1 MKASIEDILQRKGI
15 LLYGFC
21 AFESVKERLI
31 DCRAAARLPQVPKT
45 IIACLFPYQFADNS
59 PRNLSRY
66 ACVPDYHRVIGDVLD
81 DISKN
86 LENVMGYTF
95 TPFVDNSPIPEV
107 YAAALAGLGVIGDN
121 GLLINETFGSYVFI
135 GTIVTDA
142 PIDVTESHIKSCLH
156 CGACEM
162 ACPTRALSARK
173 QSPDR
178 FLCLSDISQRK
189 GELTAEEEKHLKNN
203 GLLWGCDRCQE
214 VCPLNKSA
222 VCDPFCGFD
231 SYLPWLEAIPPASE
245 LKNKPYGWRGEKVLQ
260 RNWQILYF
268 QK

>member
-1 MKASIEDILQRKGI
+1 MKASIEDILHRKGI

-45 IIACLFPYQFADNS
+45 IIVCLFPYQFADNS

-66 ACVPDYHRVIGDVLD
+66 ACVPDYHRVVGDVLD
-81 DISKN
+81 
-86 LENVMGYTF
+86 NVSEALTDVTGYTF
-95 TPFVDNSPIPEV
+95 TSFVDNSPIPEV

-142 PIDVTESHIKSCLH
+142 PIVVSESHIKACLR
-156 CGACEM
+156 CGACEK
-162 ACPTRALSARK
+162 ACPTGALSARK
-173 QSPDR
+173 RSPDR
-178 FLCLSDISQRK
+178 LLCLSDISQRK
-189 GELTAEEEKHLKNN
+189 GELTLDEAKHLQDN

-214 VCPLNKSA
+214 VCPLNKTA
-222 VCDPFCGFD
+222 VCEPFIGFD
-231 SYLPWLEAIPPASE
+231 SYSPRLETVPNAAE

-260 RNWQILYF
+260 RNWQILYS